1 MALQRSLFPWFLFCS
16 FSVGVRS
23 DIIGVC
29 SFCQA
34 LKVRNTSVTT
44 TMLHFIQLWDRQEPL
59 WCKEWSN
66 VWNANMCYYF
76 WDTVQ
81 DFLLP
86 LGGRNLKATGKKVG
100 RFWRAFL
107 SPMGNFSGSI
117 SWDSTDNPLPEGALN
132 LPPPALH
139 YPWMNNHGQNRS
151 FHMKISNKNCQLP
164 WRIPCFTFGRQNQ
177 RGSGGQLDHNPS
189 TIRGILPIFF

>member
-59 WCKEWSN
+59 WCKEWRN

-117 SWDSTDNPLPEGALN
+117 RWDSTDNPLPEGALN
-132 LPPPALH
+132 LPPPRLSITLEWTIMVRIDHFTWKSAT
-139 YPWMNNHGQNRS
+139 
-151 FHMKISNKNCQLP
+151 KIADCPEEFPASHLGDK
-164 WRIPCFTFGRQNQ
+164 
-177 RGSGGQLDHNPS
+177 
-189 TIRGILPIFF
+189 IRGGLVVNWITTHQP